1 MTDQRMFTELLKKYG
16 LNYVFGTFFDVVG
29 NDTVRFQ
36 NTFVKAGN
44 FVKTGNKYAG
54 DLRHTSGKYYTDYIR
69 SISIEQLEKEL
80 GL

>member
-1 MTDQRMFTELLKKYG
+1 MKDQRIFIELLKKCG
-16 LNYVFGTFFDVVG
+16 LNYVFCTFFDVVG

-44 FVKTGNKYAG
+44 FVKTGNLAG
-54 DLRHTSGKYYTDYIR
+54 DLKHISGKYYTDYIR
-69 SISIEQLEKEL
+69 SISTEQLEKEL